1 MDLSHLSALVRM
13 VQSERPED
21 AAKSSLYVVKAK
33 RGMVTF
39 TKCDATDATHVQPA
53 PAMRVSGRNVKA
65 DTVVTAFF
73 QGRRPIPEAKV

>member
-1 MDLSHLSALVRM
+1 MDLSHVSALVHM

-39 TKCDATDATHVQPA
+39 TKCDATNAPA

-73 QGRRPIPEAKV
+73 KGRRPIPEAKV